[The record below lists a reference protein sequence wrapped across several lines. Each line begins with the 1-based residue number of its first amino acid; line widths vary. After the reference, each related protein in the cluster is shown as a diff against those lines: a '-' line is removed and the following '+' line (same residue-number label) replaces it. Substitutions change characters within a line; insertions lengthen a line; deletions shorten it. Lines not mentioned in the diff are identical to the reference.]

1 MDILQTTPNF
11 VSALRV
17 IQLFLYPCGTSL
29 DYNSDKLKK
38 EINAAIKGLKNNEMV
53 TNPSMYQLMF
63 FSKFLV
69 LWKIIESSDTVKL
82 RGNTFNRNVNFKRHI
97 ENVCSKRNNKAKVL
111 LRIRKLLKRE
121 HLQRQIFY
129 PILDTTTNLDVLWQ
143 NE

>member
-1 MDILQTTPNF
+1 
-11 VSALRV
+11 
-17 IQLFLYPCGTSL
+17 
-29 DYNSDKLKK
+29 
-38 EINAAIKGLKNNEMV
+38 MV

-111 LRIRKLLKRE
+111 RIRKLLKRE